1 MKVQERQLWTKGW
14 ITVSTEES
22 IHGLEGFTTAVREI
36 TAAATRELGS
46 FLCAVRQVFGD
57 NEAGRAADLWITG
70 FETTDWIDGNP
81 ERTCR
86 QVTVYTLAQL
96 VEARTAARAAK
107 SGPVSVPR
115 FDWSRQ

>member
-1 MKVQERQLWTKGW
+1 M
-14 ITVSTEES
+14 STQES
-22 IHGLEGFTTAVREI
+22 IYGLEQFSSAVKEI
-36 TAAATRELGS
+36 TAAATKELGS

-57 NEAGRAADLWITG
+57 DEAGQAADLWIAS

-86 QVTVYTLAQL
+86 QVTIHTLALL
-96 VEARTAARAAK
+96 VEARKLVRVTRDGLMTVQP
-107 SGPVSVPR
+107 SI